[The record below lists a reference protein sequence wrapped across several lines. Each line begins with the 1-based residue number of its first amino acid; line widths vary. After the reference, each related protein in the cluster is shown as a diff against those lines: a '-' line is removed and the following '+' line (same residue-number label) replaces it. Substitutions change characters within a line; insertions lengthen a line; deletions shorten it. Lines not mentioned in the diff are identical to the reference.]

1 MKMEDLMKKKVKES
15 ISKDVKIIL
24 KDNGWKYEGKLI
36 DSDEKY
42 LELLDYKSNSYHIF
56 DLNNIKDFEV
66 KQ

>member
-56 DLNNIKDFEV
+56 DLNNIKDF
-66 KQ
+66 

>member
-1 MKMEDLMKKKVKES
+1 MKKKVKES

-56 DLNNIKDFEV
+56 DLNNIKDF
-66 KQ
+66 